1 MKFDV
6 EQTPFR
12 TAMLFIG
19 PVLAAFVGLLL
30 HLGGQPGP
38 VCWVAATTVLCA
50 AWWVTEPIPIPAT
63 SLIPLAMLP
72 LSGVLDRASVA
83 NAYGHYLILL
93 LLGGFMLSRAM
104 EKSGAH
110 EKVALVIMRVVGSH
124 SPRRLV
130 LGMMVA
136 TALISMWVSNTATT
150 LAMLPVALAIL
161 KVLKDDRVAVPLLLG
176 IAFAANIGGIGTPIG
191 TPPNLIF
198 MGAFDELI
206 EQGGDPDLVP
216 WSFSRWMMIGVPV
229 VVLFLPVIW
238 LWLTRG
244 LSGGPGVPLP
254 EPTSWTSAQ
263 RRVLVVFAVTAA
275 LWIFRSAPGGGWS
288 SLLGAAPRQIGDSTI
303 AALMVVVMFLIPDGN
318 RSRLLDWK
326 SASTIPWGILLLF
339 GGGIALA
346 RGFVASGLSD
356 LIAGQLIGITEFPV
370 FLMILIICLLVTFL
384 TEVTSNT
391 AITVLLMPILAS
403 VAQAADMDP
412 ARLMIP
418 AAMSASC
425 AFMMPVATAP
435 NAVVYSTGAI
445 PMRRMNLEGLFLN
458 LGGALLITTICYLA
472 L

>member
-1 MKFDV
+1 
-6 EQTPFR
+6 
-12 TAMLFIG
+12 MLFIG
-19 PVLAAFVGLLL
+19 PLLGALIGLVL
-30 HLGGQPGP
+30 HLAGHPAP
-38 VCWVAATTVLCA
+38 ICWMAGITTLCA
-50 AWWVTEPIPIPAT
+50 AWWITEPIPIPAT
-63 SLIPLAMLP
+63 SLIPLALLP
-72 LSGVLDRASVA
+72 LTGVLDRASVA
-83 NAYGHYLILL
+83 AAYGDYLILL
-93 LLGGFMLSRAM
+93 LMGGFMLSRAM

-110 EKVALVIMRVVGSH
+110 EKVALLIMRVVGAD
-124 SPRRLV
+124 SPRRLI

-176 IAFAANIGGIGTPIG
+176 LAFAANIGGIGTPIG
-191 TPPNLIF
+191 TPPNLVF

-206 EQGGDPDLVP
+206 EQGANPELVP
-216 WSFSRWMMIGVPV
+216 WSFTRWMMIGVPV
-229 VVLFLPVIW
+229 VVVFIPLLW

-244 LSGGPGVPLP
+244 LSGGAAIQLP
-254 EPTSWTSAQ
+254 APTSWTTAQ
-263 RRVLVVFAVTAA
+263 RRVLIVFAITAG
-275 LWIFRSAPGGGWS
+275 LWIFRSNPGGGWS
-288 SLLGAAPRQIGDSTI
+288 GLLGAAPRQIGDSTI
-303 AALMVVVMFLIPDGN
+303 AALMVVVMFLIPDGRN
-318 RSRLLDWK
+318 SRLLDWK
-326 SASTIPWGILLLF
+326 SASSIPWGILLLF

-356 LIAGQLIGITEFPV
+356 LIASQLIGITQIPV
-370 FLMILIICLLVTFL
+370 VLMILTICLLVTFL

-403 VAQAADMDP
+403 VAMAADMNP

-435 NAVVYSTGAI
+435 NAAVYSTGLI
-445 PMRRMNLEGLFLN
+445 PMRRMNMEGFLLN
-458 LGGALLITTICYLA
+458 ILGAVVITTVCSLA